1 MPRAGGVRRE
11 RSTRKTSKFRFRA
24 TEKKLATQFLLGK
37 SSWTTSR
44 ASGARPRPRGKY
56 RKYRRE
62 KGDEFFQ
69 LDFAGENFCAGV
81 AKKTWVRRE
90 RARRRGGTDARGTTK
105 TRARDVSATRVP
117 GASSDRDVFSRLDGA
132 AVGANAARSNGSRTT
147 RLTRTR
153 SLSREKRTSA
163 GSGDS
168 GAPRPRPGRRGAR
181 RVRAV
186 ATRTHPRNTSPE
198 TPPACST
205 SGCRGTRSR
214 RGVPPPP
221 RATGSSPRWRSRS
234 IASNTTRP
242 SRRPCGTRR
251 G

>member
-1 MPRAGGVRRE
+1 MRKGG
-11 RSTRKTSKFRFRA
+11 
-24 TEKKLATQFLLGK
+24 GG
-37 SSWTTSR
+37 
-44 ASGARPRPRGKY
+44 GAND
-56 RKYRRE
+56 RRE
-62 KGDEFFQ
+62 KRQGVSVSRDRKKIDDTVPPRKIE
-69 LDFAGENFCAGV
+69 LDHLTRFWRAPSAAWKISKISPRKGRRVFPAGFR
-81 AKKTWVRRE
+81 RRE
-90 RARRRGGTDARGTTK
+90 FLRGGREKNVGS
-105 TRARDVSATRVP
+105 TRARATPRGHGRARDDEDAREGRLRDARPGRVER
-117 GASSDRDVFSRLDGA
+117 SRRFSRLDGA